1 MDNWKRFYKGFD
13 PSQVPK
19 DPRIQIEEMRGQKE
33 MALAQMKQ
41 EAEMQRFLA
50 QLLEDQRM
58 NQAEMVKMQAETVK
72 LLAEAD
78 DAADNRQIVAM
89 QTALSAIKQRD
100 DSLRGRID
108 QLIKIM
114 ELESEPERKI
124 GNTSEVRR
132 LVGASSDGG
141 ALPVPPAGT
150 GVPQGAMV

>member
-1 MDNWKRFYKGFD
+1 
-13 PSQVPK
+13 
-19 DPRIQIEEMRGQKE
+19 
-33 MALAQMKQ
+33 
-41 EAEMQRFLA
+41 
-50 QLLEDQRM
+50 M
-58 NQAEMVKMQAETVK
+58 NQAELVKMQAETVK

-132 LVGASSDGG
+132 LVGASGDGG
-141 ALPVPPAGT
+141 ALPVPLAGA
-150 GVPQGAMV
+150 GVPQGPMG